1 MSVTEMQGGIEQ
13 ERRRGGEKGRERERE
28 AQERDASFIGINQE
42 GGEKRRVCGETTVHV
57 SHVHIRACVHVPR
70 DALRTCVIMG
80 NVALISLHAGFPCLS
95 LCCDTACTSKTHIYT
110 CQDQAINHVQ
120 DHVKKAKRLY
130 PSPQEKIY
138 ITDFRREYGTDV
150 TYPAGCSLKTSW
162 ERTEGTLEC

>member
-1 MSVTEMQGGIEQ
+1 M
-13 ERRRGGEKGRERERE
+13 
-28 AQERDASFIGINQE
+28 
-42 GGEKRRVCGETTVHV
+42 
-57 SHVHIRACVHVPR
+57 
-70 DALRTCVIMG
+70 L
-80 NVALISLHAGFPCLS
+80 GFPVCPCVVTL
-95 LCCDTACTSKTHIYT
+95 LALAKLIYT

-120 DHVKKAKRLY
+120 EHVKKAKRLY